1 MASVMGKV
9 CEVWF
14 RDGRGLRHAVE
25 VSADS
30 LYEAGALALKA
41 FRESGFAGEMRPGG
55 AVELSVSARSDC
67 ETHQVRV
74 SQIESW
80 VYSAGKTPRE
90 QVLKTR
96 LRERLGP
103 ARERT
108 AAKRPS
114 RRFG

>member
-1 MASVMGKV
+1 MGKV

-14 RDGRGLRHAVE
+14 HDERGLRHTVE

-30 LYEAGALALKA
+30 LYEAGALALRA
-41 FRESGFAGEMRPGG
+41 FRDSGFAGELLPGG
-55 AVELSVSARSDC
+55 ASEFSVSVRTDS
-67 ETHQVRV
+67 ERHQVRV

-90 QVLKTR
+90 QALKTR

-103 ARERT
+103 ARAAAT
-108 AAKRPS
+108 ARRVKRAV
-114 RRFG
+114 R